1 MARICYQPKSFNQ
14 EHRQI
19 IGAANS
25 ICGEYAAQGLTLTL
39 RQLYYQFVARD
50 LLPNKQSEYKR
61 LGGILAD
68 ARMAGEM
75 DWDYLI
81 DRTRNLVA
89 PQHWASPA
97 DMLAKAAAAYRT
109 DLWAPQH
116 QRVHV
121 WVEKDAAIGVIE
133 RTCDL
138 NSVPYF
144 SCRGYTSV
152 SEIWAAAQ
160 RIRFD
165 IENGDQVTIL
175 HIGDHD
181 PSGLDMS
188 RDIDERLRLFVVKDW
203 LATWGRSL
211 PRPVSVGAV
220 KAHMREHMR
229 RHGSAIA
236 DSRPPWR
243 IKRIALNYGQVE
255 RYSPPPNPAKTTDAR
270 FRRYADETGL
280 TESWELD
287 ALDPV
292 VLQGLI
298 QDEID
303 QVRDSA
309 AWADSHA
316 AMEDDRATLSQ
327 LSAQWKQVMRSLR
340 TGNGAGE

>member
-1 MARICYQPKSFNQ
+1 MARISYQPKKFSPA
-14 EHRQI
+14 HRNI
-19 IGAANS
+19 IGAANV
-25 ICGEYAAQGLTLTL
+25 ICGEYATQGLTLTL

-50 LLPNKQSEYKR
+50 LLPNRQQEYKR
-61 LGGILAD
+61 LGGILTD

-89 PQHWASPA
+89 PPHWASPA
-97 DMLAKAAAAYRT
+97 DMIARGAESYRT
-109 DLWAPQH
+109 DLWAGQH

-133 RTCDL
+133 GTCDL

-152 SEIWAAAQ
+152 SEAWSAAQ
-160 RIRFD
+160 RIRYD

-188 RDIDERLRLFVVKDW
+188 RDIEERLRLFIVRDW
-203 LATWGRSL
+203 LATWGQRL
-211 PRPVSVGAV
+211 PRPVTTGAV

-229 RHGSAIA
+229 RRGSGIA
-236 DSRPPWR
+236 DAQPPWR
-243 IKRIALNYGQVE
+243 IKRIALNRDQVD
-255 RYSPPPNPAKTTDAR
+255 RYRPPPNPAKTTDAR
-270 FRRYADETGL
+270 FQRYVDETGL

-303 QVRDSA
+303 QVRDGA
-309 AWADSHA
+309 AWAGRHA
-316 AMEDDRATLSQ
+316 AMEDGRATLTRLSQ
-327 LSAQWKQVMRSLR
+327 QWEQVQQSLR
-340 TGNGAGE
+340 PEGNPGR